1 MNRPTCAAA
10 IIFLLSTA
18 GAAFAQ
24 SPPRTPQT
32 GDSCMAMDYN
42 CNTRPKGIGIE
53 NTQTTKSVDP
63 NVARLRNEL
72 RTPARQTSGPEEPE
86 QPIHS
91 SSEPEAPISNTQ

>member
-1 MNRPTCAAA
+1 MNRLTCAAA

-24 SPPRTPQT
+24 SPTRSAQT

-42 CNTRPKGIGIE
+42 CNTRPKGIGID
-53 NTQTTKSVDP
+53 NTETTKSVDP

-72 RTPARQTSGPEEPE
+72 RKPPPIASNEPEEPE
-86 QPIHS
+86 QPI
-91 SSEPEAPISNTQ
+91 EPEGPISNTR